1 MLNRR
6 QLNRALTLTLTSVAL
21 ALPLWAQ
28 AQGKDPAKL
37 RVALLPDENASSII
51 QNAQPLK
58 RYLEQTLKKEIEITV
73 TTDYSS
79 MIEAMRFGRIEV
91 AYFGPF
97 SYVLAKSKA
106 PNIEPFAVGVERGSP
121 TYQSVLIATAGGPV
135 KTLSDVR
142 GKPFGF
148 GDQASTSSHLAP
160 RAHLL
165 KKYQLDGEK
174 DYRPV
179 HLGTHDAVARAVQAG
194 QVPAGAL
201 SKPILANLISRGTID
216 ASKIV
221 ELELSAPIPNYP
233 IVMQADLKPELKQAI
248 RNAFLEM
255 KDAEVLKSFRVQAFA
270 ATNDQAYDV
279 LRETATVLKLDL
291 GRMQ

>member
-6 QLNRALTLTLTSVAL
+6 NFCLVVSAASFAAL
-21 ALPLWAQ
+21 LPLWAH
-28 AQGKDPAKL
+28 AQGKDPSKL
-37 RVALLPDENASSII
+37 RVALLPDENAASII

-58 RYLEQTLKKEIEITV
+58 RYLEQRLKKDVEIVV

-106 PNIEPFAVGVERGSP
+106 PGIEPFAVGVERGSP
-121 TYQSVLIATAGGPV
+121 TYQSVFIATAGGPV
-135 KTLSDVR
+135 KTLEDVR

-148 GDQASTSSHLAP
+148 GDQASTSSHLVP

-165 KKYQLDGEK
+165 KKYKLDGEK

-179 HLGTHDAVARAVQAG
+179 HLGHMTRSHVRCSRVRFQPG
-194 QVPAGAL
+194 LCPSRFWTTSSLEEAL
-201 SKPILANLISRGTID
+201 MPRRLFSLTFLLPFQTIRSSCRGTSSLS
-216 ASKIV
+216 SK
-221 ELELSAPIPNYP
+221 LPSALP
-233 IVMQADLKPELKQAI
+233 
-248 RNAFLEM
+248 FW
-255 KDAEVLKSFRVQAFA
+255 
-270 ATNDQAYDV
+270 T
-279 LRETATVLKLDL
+279 
-291 GRMQ
+291 